1 MRYGLNE
8 SNYKGNLGAFEFNFD
23 HSENSDKLNLTMKM
37 NI

>member
-8 SNYKGNLGAFEFNFD
+8 SNYKGNLEVFELNFD
-23 HSENSDKLNLTMKM
+23 HSANSDKLNLTTRM